1 MRKDLLIA
9 SAILLILGFAISG
22 SLGTILLSLGI
33 LVLLYVIF
41 SKDKVRETQK
51 ITHYPE
57 SKRKTEK
64 SRGTPREYS
73 ESEKKPLKDS
83 YQSSSAQSNK
93 ITDETARRRKSKD
106 RIERELRAWG
116 TEKKGCP
123 KCGSNKNP
131 PNARF
136 CADCGAK
143 L

>member
-9 SAILLILGFAISG
+9 SAILLILGFVISG

-33 LVLLYVIF
+33 LVLLYVVF
-41 SKDKVRETQK
+41 SKDKIPESQE

-57 SKRKTEK
+57 SKRKT
-64 SRGTPREYS
+64 GTSREYTG
-73 ESEKKPLKDS
+73 SEKKPIKDS
-83 YQSSSAQSNK
+83 YENKSSAQPNK
-93 ITDETARRRKSKD
+93 TTDETARRRKSKE

-116 TEKKGCP
+116 SEKKSCP
-123 KCGSNKNP
+123 KCGSTKNP

>member
-33 LVLLYVIF
+33 LVLLYVVF
-41 SKDKVRETQK
+41 SKDKVRKSQE

-57 SKRKTEK
+57 SKRKT
-64 SRGTPREYS
+64 GTSREYTD
-73 ESEKKPLKDS
+73 SEKKPLIDS
-83 YQSSSAQSNK
+83 YEKGSAQPNK
-93 ITDETARRRKSKD
+93 TTDETARRRKSKE

-116 TEKKGCP
+116 SEKQGCP

>member
-33 LVLLYVIF
+33 LVLLYVVF
-41 SKDKVRETQK
+41 SKDKVRETQE
-51 ITHYPE
+51 ITHYPD

-83 YQSSSAQSNK
+83 YQNK
-93 ITDETARRRKSKD
+93 STTDETARRRKSKE

-116 TEKKGCP
+116 PGKRGCP
-123 KCGSNKNP
+123 KCGSTKNP